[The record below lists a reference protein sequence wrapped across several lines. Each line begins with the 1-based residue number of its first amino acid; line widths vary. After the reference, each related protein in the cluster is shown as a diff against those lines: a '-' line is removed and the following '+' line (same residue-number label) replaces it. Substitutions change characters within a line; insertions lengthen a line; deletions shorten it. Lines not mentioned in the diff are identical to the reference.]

1 MDTTL
6 RWGQRMKHQMIYDLM
21 LLQCSDWAPLMASC
35 IFDLILITGADIREF
50 GGPMLGPPLVPTFN
64 DIEAANK
71 PVVAAIEGI
80 ALGGGLELALG
91 CHYRISHSKVGP
103 FFSISLSLSTSNH
116 FSIHFCSV
124 VHHCFIITMSAQAKL
139 GLPEVTLGLL
149 PAAGGT
155 QRLPRLIGVPAALN
169 LITTGS
175 KDMITLSDSFKPDH
189 KRLDISHL
197 RYVKKNILL
206 VGFLY
211 FHADGCQ
218 VPLK

>member
-1 MDTTL
+1 
-6 RWGQRMKHQMIYDLM
+6 
-21 LLQCSDWAPLMASC
+21 MASC
-35 IFDLILITGADIREF
+35 IFYFILITGADIREF
-50 GGPMLGPPLVPTFN
+50 GRQMSGPPLVPMIH

-71 PVVAAIEGI
+71 PVVAAIEGS

-103 FFSISLSLSTSNH
+103 FFSSLSTSNNY
-116 FSIHFCSV
+116 SIHFCSV
-124 VHHCFIITMSAQAKL
+124 VHHCFIMTMSAQAKL

-175 KDMITLSDSFKPDH
+175 KDMITMSASFKPDH

-197 RYVKKNILL
+197 RYVKINILM
-206 VGFLY
+206 VGLLY

-218 VPLK
+218 GPLK

>member
-6 RWGQRMKHQMIYDLM
+6 RSRQRMKHQMICDLM

-35 IFDLILITGADIREF
+35 IFDFILITGADIREF
-50 GGPMLGPPLVPTFN
+50 GRQMSGPPLVPMIH

-71 PVVAAIEGI
+71 PVVAAIEGS

-91 CHYRISHSKVGP
+91 CHYRISHSKAGP
-103 FFSISLSLSTSNH
+103 FLFVTLSLSTSNH
-116 FSIHFCSV
+116 FPIHFCSV
-124 VHHCFIITMSAQAKL
+124 VHHCFIMTMSDQAKL

-175 KDMITLSDSFKPDH
+175 KDMITLSD
-189 KRLDISHL
+189 
-197 RYVKKNILL
+197 
-206 VGFLY
+206 
-211 FHADGCQ
+211 CQ
-218 VPLK
+218 T

>member
-1 MDTTL
+1 
-6 RWGQRMKHQMIYDLM
+6 
-21 LLQCSDWAPLMASC
+21 MASC
-35 IFDLILITGADIREF
+35 IFDFILITGADIREF
-50 GGPMLGPPLVPTFN
+50 GRQMSGPPLVPMIH

-71 PVVAAIEGI
+71 PVVAAIEGS
-80 ALGGGLELALG
+80 AFGGGLELALG

-103 FFSISLSLSTSNH
+103 FFSVSSLSTSNH
-116 FSIHFCSV
+116 FSIHFCSI
-124 VHHCFIITMSAQAKL
+124 VHRFIMTMSAQAKL

-175 KDMITLSDSFKPDH
+175 KDMITLSNSYKPVH

-197 RYVKKNILL
+197 RYVKLI
-206 VGFLY
+206 F
-211 FHADGCQ
+211 
-218 VPLK
+218 

>member
-1 MDTTL
+1 
-6 RWGQRMKHQMIYDLM
+6 MKCQMICDLM

-35 IFDLILITGADIREF
+35 IFDFILITGADIREF
-50 GGPMLGPPLVPTFN
+50 GRQMSGPPLVPMIH

-71 PVVAAIEGI
+71 PVVAAIEGS

-103 FFSISLSLSTSNH
+103 FFSVPSLSTSNH

-124 VHHCFIITMSAQAKL
+124 FHHCFIMTMSNQAKL

-175 KDMITLSDSFKPDH
+175 KDMITLSDSFKPDQ

-197 RYVKKNILL
+197 RYVKINK
-206 VGFLY
+206 
-211 FHADGCQ
+211 
-218 VPLK
+218 